1 MQNDQWT
8 QSANIIQNINKSVKF
23 WSKPIMP
30 KPKQLSSS
38 PHPAVKAIVLYD
50 NFASGAKASTVLR
63 RTARQAGGTKPCSIR
78 PWRVDLLK
86 VPLIAEESL
95 IEAASAHL
103 IVFAGRFVQAPPIWL
118 LAWLKQWAVSRQNH
132 HVALAIIGHQDA
144 NLPPIQVPPEL
155 SQFAKVEGL
164 NFIFDDDFVIK
175 NWSELLASHLKAQK
189 LPYWSTLPQTNDL
202 KIQGLNCHWGI
213 NE

>member
-1 MQNDQWT
+1 
-8 QSANIIQNINKSVKF
+8 
-23 WSKPIMP
+23 MP
-30 KPKQLSSS
+30 KSKQLSAS
-38 PHPAVKAIVLYD
+38 PHRAVKAIVLYD

-63 RTARQAGGTKPCSIR
+63 RTARQAGVTMPCSIL

-103 IVFAGRFVQAPPIWL
+103 IVFAGRFVQAPPTCL

-144 NLPPIQVPPEL
+144 NLPPILVSPEL
-155 SQFAKVEGL
+155 SQFSKLEGL
-164 NFIFDDDFVIK
+164 NFIFDDGIMIK
-175 NWSELLASHLKAQK
+175 SGSELFATHLKVQK
-189 LPYWSTLPQTNDL
+189 LPCWSTLPLTNDL
-202 KIQGLNCHWGI
+202 EIQDYNRHWGI